1 VGSPAS
7 ARREIAADERTIS
20 DGLSGAS
27 QAASATVEDGK
38 SGDKQERR
46 LALIAE
52 TFSDGADYLDPL
64 VRGDGQEGINAMIA
78 AVQQNTRTTASSSP
92 PARTPTTI
100 AWASPGIS

>member
-1 VGSPAS
+1 MTEVATLIDGY
-7 ARREIAADERTIS
+7 IATWNEKDP
-20 DGLSGAS
+20 
-27 QAASATVEDGK
+27 
-38 SGDKQERR
+38 ERR

-64 VRGDGQEGINAMIA
+64 VRGEGQEGINAMIA